1 MFRIINIVQTKI
13 VYIIHNRA
21 LKNKKYSIFY
31 KKQKRFGGKMNRKKK
46 I

>member
-31 KKQKRFGGKMNRKKK
+31 KKQKTARQQSIGK
-46 I
+46 